1 LFLIGS
7 NVFQYFCGSDD
18 FLSNCTHTALPPPV
32 SPIYTFEIKI
42 KKISIYLRKKLTK
55 IKNHELTAEAKDG
68 MLQLYKIK
76 QQQSMGNGSYK

>member
-1 LFLIGS
+1 MLF
-7 NVFQYFCGSDD
+7 
-18 FLSNCTHTALPPPV
+18 
-32 SPIYTFEIKI
+32 
-42 KKISIYLRKKLTK
+42 LRKKLTK